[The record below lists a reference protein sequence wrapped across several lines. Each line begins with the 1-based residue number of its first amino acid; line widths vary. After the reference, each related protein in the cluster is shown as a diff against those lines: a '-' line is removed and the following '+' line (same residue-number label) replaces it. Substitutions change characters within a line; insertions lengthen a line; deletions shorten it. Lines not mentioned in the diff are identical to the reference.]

1 VASAHADP
9 VDLSPEAIA
18 AREAI
23 YDIPGL
29 ALLTG
34 PETPLQPGE
43 RIAFYGDSITW
54 LGDYIDAVQIAIDA
68 SPETS
73 GLGIVLINNGIDC
86 AEATDILNGVQNF
99 CGSQTEPPFVAR
111 LAVDNATI
119 VVIYVGINEVRRGR
133 GPVFAESE
141 QALRDL
147 VRLGKSSGARVVLA
161 APAVSGEYPDGSN
174 PFDTDID
181 TYAAIGAQVASDA
194 RVTFVNLREVF
205 IAYLGNHNVTVL
217 PDETQVY
224 QSSGVLT
231 VDELHPNA
239 AGISLLAEHMAFG
252 IVRAYAE
259 PVPTLGPFGGLVL
272 GILIVAVSWR
282 ALRV

>member
-1 VASAHADP
+1 
-9 VDLSPEAIA
+9 
-18 AREAI
+18 
-23 YDIPGL
+23 
-29 ALLTG
+29 
-34 PETPLQPGE
+34 
-43 RIAFYGDSITW
+43 
-54 LGDYIDAVQIAIDA
+54 
-68 SPETS
+68 
-73 GLGIVLINNGIDC
+73 
-86 AEATDILNGVQNF
+86 
-99 CGSQTEPPFVAR
+99 
-111 LAVDNATI
+111 
-119 VVIYVGINEVRRGR
+119 
-133 GPVFAESE
+133 
-141 QALRDL
+141 
-147 VRLGKSSGARVVLA
+147 
-161 APAVSGEYPDGSN
+161 
-174 PFDTDID
+174 
-181 TYAAIGAQVASDA
+181 
-194 RVTFVNLREVF
+194 VTFVNLREVF